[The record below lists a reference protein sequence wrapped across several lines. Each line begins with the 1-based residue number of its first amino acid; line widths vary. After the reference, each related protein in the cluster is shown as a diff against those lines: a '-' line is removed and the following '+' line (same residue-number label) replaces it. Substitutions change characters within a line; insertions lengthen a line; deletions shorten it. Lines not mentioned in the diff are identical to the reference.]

1 MSYFPVIVICT
12 HTFDRDLESLC
23 VLKVWLQ
30 SDGSSQE
37 CGELKTLQSWRVC
50 FNIYL
55 NKEFCIEKK
64 MTNWDITILLHWLQN
79 EAEEYMAEW
88 HYLQELPI
96 LSLCKKLRRNLN
108 IFCHVSDKAW
118 H

>member
-1 MSYFPVIVICT
+1 M
-12 HTFDRDLESLC
+12 
-23 VLKVWLQ
+23 
-30 SDGSSQE
+30 
-37 CGELKTLQSWRVC
+37 
-50 FNIYL
+50 
-55 NKEFCIEKK
+55 
-64 MTNWDITILLHWLQN
+64 ILLHWLQN